1 MNIQTAKIDVTKIDK
16 SRLYKGQKGTYLD
29 IVLIPTPQSEYGDFM
44 IVQQVSKEERDK
56 GIKGEILG
64 NGKVMGESKPEP
76 KSEQH
81 QTSAPQDDLPW

>member
-29 IVLIPTPQSEYGDFM
+29 VVLIPTPQSEYGDFM

-64 NGKVMGESKPEP
+64 NGKVMGDAKSQPEQP
-76 KSEQH
+76 
-81 QTSAPQDDLPW
+81 QTSAPQDDLPF

>member
-29 IVLIPTPQSEYGDFM
+29 VVLIPTPQSEYGDFM

-64 NGKVMGESKPEP
+64 NGKVMGEAKSQPEP
-76 KSEQH
+76 T
-81 QTSAPQDDLPW
+81 QTSATEDDLPW

>member
-29 IVLIPTPQSEYGDFM
+29 VVLIPTPQSEYGDFM

-76 KSEQH
+76 KPEQH
-81 QTSAPQDDLPW
+81 QTSAPEDDLPW

>member
-29 IVLIPTPQSEYGDFM
+29 VVLIPTPQSEYGDFM

-64 NGKVMGESKPEP
+64 NGKVMGEAKSQPEQP
-76 KSEQH
+76 
-81 QTSAPQDDLPW
+81 QTSAPEDDLPF

>member
-29 IVLIPTPQSEYGDFM
+29 VVLIPTPQSEYGDFM
-44 IVQQVSKEERDK
+44 IVQQVSKDERDK

-64 NGKVMGESKPEP
+64 NGKVMGESKPETKP
-76 KSEQH
+76 EPTGNTESN
-81 QTSAPQDDLPW
+81 DDLPF

>member
-16 SRLYKGQKGTYLD
+16 SRLYKGQKGMYLD
-29 IVLIPTPQSEYGDFM
+29 VVLIPTPQSEYGDFM

-64 NGKVMGESKPEP
+64 NGKVMGGSKPESDP
-76 KSEQH
+76 EP
-81 QTSAPQDDLPW
+81 TGNTETNDDLPF

>member
-1 MNIQTAKIDVTKIDK
+1 MKIQTAKIDVTKIDK

-29 IVLIPTPQSEYGDFM
+29 VLLIPTPQSEYADFM
-44 IVQQVSKEERDK
+44 VVQHVSKEERDK

-76 KSEQH
+76 KPEPTGNTESN
-81 QTSAPQDDLPW
+81 DDLPF